1 MHTRVWSVVLAGG
14 SGRRLSA
21 ATGGV
26 PKQFWRSRGE
36 TTLLDDTLAR
46 IAPLVPAERRV
57 IVANEAHRPFVERA
71 GYQQAGH
78 VVFQPQ
84 DRGTVAG
91 VLYGLLPVAIAD
103 PLATVLVMPSDH
115 GVREPGLFRDVLRQG
130 LEHVIRADGVVLFA
144 AAPSEVDADYGW
156 VAVKRAG
163 RKHPIRE
170 VESFVEKP
178 GRDTARTLH
187 ACGALVSTMVVAGRV
202 STLFDVCRAHAPDV
216 AAPFVAALTLP
227 PAVRSRLLDERYAA
241 LPSKDF
247 SRDVLTFVRHLH
259 VCELPAAVGWSD
271 LGTPRRLRDWL
282 HTDVGQADRVT
293 ADYTI
298 AGVHAEAGT

>member
-1 MHTRVWSVVLAGG
+1 
-14 SGRRLSA
+14 LSA

-26 PKQFWRSRGE
+26 PKQFWRPRGE
-36 TTLLDDTLAR
+36 TTLLDDALAR

-57 IVANEAHRPFVERA
+57 IVANEAHRPFVERG
-71 GYQQAGH
+71 GYQRAGH

-115 GVREPGLFRDVLRQG
+115 GVREPGLFCDVLRQG
-130 LEHVIRADGVVLFA
+130 LGHVTRAGGVVLFA

-156 VAVKRAG
+156 VAVRRG
-163 RKHPIRE
+163 GPTHGIRE

-178 GRDTARTLH
+178 GRDIARTLH
-187 ACGALVSTMVVAGRV
+187 ACGALVSTMVVGARV
-202 STLFDVCRAHAPDV
+202 STLFDLCRAHAPEV

-247 SRDVLTFVRHLH
+247 SRDVLTFGRHLR
-259 VCELPAAVGWSD
+259 VCELPASVGWSD

-282 HTDVGQADRVT
+282 HTDVVQAKRSP
-293 ADYTI
+293 ADHTI
-298 AGVHAEAGT
+298 ARAHAEAGT